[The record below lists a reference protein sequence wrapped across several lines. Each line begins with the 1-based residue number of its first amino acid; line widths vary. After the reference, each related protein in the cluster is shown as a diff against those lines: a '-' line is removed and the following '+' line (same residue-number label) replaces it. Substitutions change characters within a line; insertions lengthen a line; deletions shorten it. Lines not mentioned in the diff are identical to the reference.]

1 MKTCPCVLTGT
12 LTSPDKINGAS
23 RESISTVNKAQLTA
37 TGNGLLLKFNSE
49 TPDLLQDGVYT
60 PNQRHRRLS
69 WKPSGWRG
77 VSILTELRHLPVESS
92 WNWCNDLYDNLL
104 PQLERVHC
112 TGPEVLL
119 ALTHFAVDLQVC
131 TNGCHLCYKL
141 PQFVTLQ
148 KNSQMSGWLLPQG
161 CKAYK
166 EFPAFPAACN
176 YSRSDKV
183 TWYRPR
189 GQLLCRVCVGDRN
202 PHLCLLLN
210 YMKLHRLSAVLYTSH
225 LNETNE
231 CYSLPPYTVAAGT
244 GCVFHFLTWTPFN
257 AFLHLVLK
265 YSLPSLGKTET

>member
-60 PNQRHRRLS
+60 PNQRHVTTDGFHESRLA
-69 WKPSGWRG
+69 GE
-77 VSILTELRHLPVESS
+77 VF
-92 WNWCNDLYDNLL
+92 LYS
-104 PQLERVHC
+104 RS
-112 TGPEVLL
+112 
-119 ALTHFAVDLQVC
+119 
-131 TNGCHLCYKL
+131 
-141 PQFVTLQ
+141 FVTCLWKVPETDATTSTTICYHSLKEFTVPDRRCSSHLRTSLSICRFAQ
-148 KNSQMSGWLLPQG
+148 MAAICVTNCPNLWRCKKNSQMSGWLLPQG

-166 EFPAFPAACN
+166 EFPAACN

-210 YMKLHRLSAVLYTSH
+210 CMKLHRLSAVLYTSH

-231 CYSLPPYTVAAGT
+231 CYSLPPYRYR
-244 GCVFHFLTWTPFN
+244 LR
-257 AFLHLVLK
+257 LSRSHLN
-265 YSLPSLGKTET
+265 SF